1 MLPPKLL
8 LTVMFVSVASTA
20 WAQSGTPEEQD
31 ACRPDVR
38 KYCSK
43 VDPNG
48 GDSAFLACL
57 EANRDSLTPKCL
69 QVLTDHGR

>member
-1 MLPPKLL
+1 MLLPKVL
-8 LTVMFVSVASTA
+8 LTLSFVCAASTV

-43 VDPNG
+43 VDPSG
-48 GDSAFLACL
+48 GDTAFLTCL
-57 EANRDSLTPKCL
+57 EDHRDKLTPKCL
-69 QVLTDHGR
+69 AVLTDHGR